1 MCSKADVS
9 QLNLA
14 HGTNNY
20 KVENRKT
27 RKEKNQICSSVSK
40 QSGDS
45 MQSVL
50 KKNREATVGRI
61 CRKGMK
67 AMEWWTTNNKWCIAG
82 SIPCS
87 LHPLHDGARR
97 HKGHKATNCTSD

>member
-1 MCSKADVS
+1 M
-9 QLNLA
+9 L
-14 HGTNNY
+14 
-20 KVENRKT
+20 R
-27 RKEKNQICSSVSK
+27 SVSK

-82 SIPCS
+82 STPCMMVPDVIKDTKQPTV
-87 LHPLHDGARR
+87 HQ
-97 HKGHKATNCTSD
+97 TS